1 MTMLKKLKSL
11 FVVEDENQQNQAAP
25 DVEKTEPT
33 IPSTSGNNKQVQQN
47 IEYDSDSSTPP
58 NQRFVDIL
66 LKAIEANNLDGF
78 DYIEFKNSLHSLSK
92 MNMDEPTRYKSAY
105 AMAQTMGTSVDK
117 LVQSGNHYLDVLA
130 KEHNKFQNAVKN
142 QLDSQ
147 VNGRKQQITELK
159 SSIESKKK
167 KIAELQKEIE
177 QENKQL
183 DELNNDLTSAA
194 EKVKSTEN
202 SFNHAYD
209 SVVKQIKNDIQQ
221 MNNYLK

>member
-92 MNMDEPTRYKSAY
+92 MNMDEATRYKSAY

-177 QENKQL
+177 QESKQL

>member
-1 MTMLKKLKSL
+1 MLKKLKSL

-177 QENKQL
+177 QESKQL

>member
-177 QENKQL
+177 QESKQL

>member
-1 MTMLKKLKSL
+1 MLKKLKSL